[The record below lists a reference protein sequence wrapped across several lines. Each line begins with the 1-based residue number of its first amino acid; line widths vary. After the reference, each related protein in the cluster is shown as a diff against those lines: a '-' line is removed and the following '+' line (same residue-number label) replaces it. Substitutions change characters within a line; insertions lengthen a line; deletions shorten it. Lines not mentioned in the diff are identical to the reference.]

1 MKPYLGDGF
10 APTSRDMTPV
20 LLTAEFAGDIG
31 GMTFA
36 AADEFSLCGS
46 AFSLCANANRD
57 FCGLVAEDIDSI

>member
-20 LLTAEFAGDIG
+20 LLTAEFVGDN
-31 GMTFA
+31 GMAFA

-46 AFSLCANANRD
+46 AWCANANRD
-57 FCGLVAEDIDSI
+57 FCGLVEDMDSI